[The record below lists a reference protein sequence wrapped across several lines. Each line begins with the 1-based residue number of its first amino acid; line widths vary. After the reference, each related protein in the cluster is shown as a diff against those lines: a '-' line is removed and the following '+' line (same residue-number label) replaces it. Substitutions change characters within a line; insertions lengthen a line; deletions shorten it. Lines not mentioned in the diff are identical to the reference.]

1 MAQFNLKLTTQGVLL
16 LAKATAGKT
25 LHFQAI
31 VMGDGSYSGD
41 PSAVQSVISP
51 KKNLEIYRVLR
62 DGKKVSIRGVLG
74 LGQIDTPF
82 WWKELGLLADDPDTG
97 ESVLAAYGNA
107 MDKADYIAA
116 GNVLDERIIDISLVI
131 DESAEISA
139 DASGLIFAEEEAFQA
154 HKADF
159 SAHMIRLVH
168 EKSGTTHALTGLT
181 GVTGTV
187 SCVFTASAAFAAGD
201 TFTIDGTPYTIQL
214 SNGETAEDNLFVSGA
229 AVSII
234 VDTGAKKVNFKSA
247 GGGTKLPAGTTAIV
261 QIYTQNDTF
270 TVPQNGKYRIT
281 VIGAGG
287 PGGSSTYG
295 SAAAGGGS
303 GAWCSSV
310 LDLKKDDAYPITV
323 DTSQSSFS
331 SLMTATAGQK
341 GGKGSSGSA
350 AGGLGGN
357 ATGGNEHN
365 IDGNTASSTSGS
377 SWTSGTNG
385 ANIGS
390 PSLSKFLSSA
400 GGVGGKSGNS
410 SSINNAGG
418 KPPFL
423 VDAKFGVFGNG
434 GGGGGAARDFDS
446 AAPGGSGAGGAVFI
460 ELVLE

>member
-1 MAQFNLKLTTQGVLL
+1 MADRPLSTTLPADLPTGW
-16 LAKATAGKT
+16 T
-25 LHFQAI
+25 
-31 VMGDGSYSGD
+31 
-41 PSAVQSVISP
+41 
-51 KKNLEIYRVLR
+51 N
-62 DGKKVSIRGVLG
+62 
-74 LGQIDTPF
+74 GQIIAPSGSSV
-82 WWKELGLLADDPDTG
+82 GLATQYGYNYLMQQVNAAQSAANTINAAFDDLATEEQLPANT
-97 ESVLAAYGNA
+97 EIVYTL
-107 MDKADYIAA
+107 
-116 GNVLDERIIDISLVI
+116 
-131 DESAEISA
+131 SASY
-139 DASGLIFAEEEAFQA
+139 
-154 HKADF
+154 
-159 SAHMIRLVH
+159 
-168 EKSGTTHALTGLT
+168 SGTTHALTGFPAASGLI
-181 GVTGTV
+181 
-187 SCVFTASAAFAAGD
+187 SCIFTAAANYTAGD
-201 TFTIDGTPYTIQL
+201 TFTVNGTPYTIQL
-214 SNGETAEDNLFVSGA
+214 SNGESAEDNLFVTGA
-229 AVSII
+229 AVPLI
-234 VDTGAKKVNFKSA
+234 VDVGAKKVNFKSA